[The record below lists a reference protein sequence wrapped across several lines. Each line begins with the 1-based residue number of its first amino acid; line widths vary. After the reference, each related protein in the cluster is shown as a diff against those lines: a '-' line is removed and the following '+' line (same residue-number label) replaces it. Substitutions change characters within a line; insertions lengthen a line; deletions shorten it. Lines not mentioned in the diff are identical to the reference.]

1 MTVFDPELIE
11 LVESSPHP
19 VVPPTA
25 IVPASPTDITTFG
38 VASLVG
44 VATAVDSVAA
54 ATAVSIVNAVSV
66 NALAALPALS
76 VNVIVHV

>member
-25 IVPASPTDITTFG
+25 IVPASPTDITTSG
-38 VASLVG
+38 VLSDVG
-44 VATAVDSVAA
+44 VLTGVDSVAA
-54 ATAVSIVNAVSV
+54 DTEVSSVKAVSES
-66 NALAALPALS
+66 ALAALPALS